1 MYRVFCY
8 LKGKGACVGCE
19 HVFLQSV
26 EGNGI
31 GAVAVHPARKNF
43 AVCEKGVSPNIYIYN
58 YPSLELYKVNISL
71 SLCLC
76 GAVSIAH
83 FPQTSQPA
91 PEC

>member
-1 MYRVFCY
+1 M
-8 LKGKGACVGCE
+8 GCE

-71 SLCLC
+71 SLSPRSCLYC
-76 GAVSIAH
+76 TLSSN
-83 FPQTSQPA
+83 FSTSSRVFR
-91 PEC
+91 

>member
-1 MYRVFCY
+1 M
-8 LKGKGACVGCE
+8 GCE

-71 SLCLC
+71 SLWSCLYC
-76 GAVSIAH
+76 TLSSN
-83 FPQTSQPA
+83 FSTSSQVLR
-91 PEC
+91 